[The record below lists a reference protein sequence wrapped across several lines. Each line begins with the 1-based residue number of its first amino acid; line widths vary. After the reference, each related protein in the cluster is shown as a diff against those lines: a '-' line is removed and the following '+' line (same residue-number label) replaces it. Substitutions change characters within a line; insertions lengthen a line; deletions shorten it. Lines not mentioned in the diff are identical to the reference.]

1 METKRLTLILS
12 FLFIM
17 GNIVRDVKTFRK
29 FMDRGLLDEYIC
41 PIDVQLFH
49 EEKMN
54 KIQCLSLCADNSSC
68 SVVLHDKVSQQCVG
82 CSVPFFNETR
92 QVMKGMY
99 FKRYFHHK
107 YTVVTEFKTYD
118 QAKAHCQ
125 EIGAHLAYINSKD
138 ELLIIIK
145 LVIGAYTSNLW
156 IGASRRS
163 DGVIYWE
170 DNTTVAMPSTG
181 MATVMT
187 YTDMATVMTYTDMA
201 TVMTYTDMAT
211 VMTYTD
217 MTTVMTP
224 TGDNYEN
231 WADGEPNALLG
242 EDCIILHYPSQWTWH
257 DDNCDYLH
265 LSLCEF

>member
-1 METKRLTLILS
+1 M
-12 FLFIM
+12 
-17 GNIVRDVKTFRK
+17 
-29 FMDRGLLDEYIC
+29 
-41 PIDVQLFH
+41 H
-49 EEKMN
+49 
-54 KIQCLSLCADNSSC
+54 
-68 SVVLHDKVSQQCVG
+68 
-82 CSVPFFNETR
+82 
-92 QVMKGMY
+92 
-99 FKRYFHHK
+99 
-107 YTVVTEFKTYD
+107 
-118 QAKAHCQ
+118 
-125 EIGAHLAYINSKD
+125 
-138 ELLIIIK
+138 IIS
-145 LVIGAYTSNLW
+145 AYTSNLW

-181 MATVMT
+181 I
-187 YTDMATVMTYTDMA
+187 A

-231 WADGEPNALLG
+231 WADGEPNALSG

-265 LSLCEF
+265 LSLCEFE